1 MRLAGASRVP
11 KLGAARFVNGHGEP
25 HEVRVLG
32 LKQRVLHVE
41 YCPEVGGS
49 NDDDNGND
57 ED

>member
-1 MRLAGASRVP
+1 MP